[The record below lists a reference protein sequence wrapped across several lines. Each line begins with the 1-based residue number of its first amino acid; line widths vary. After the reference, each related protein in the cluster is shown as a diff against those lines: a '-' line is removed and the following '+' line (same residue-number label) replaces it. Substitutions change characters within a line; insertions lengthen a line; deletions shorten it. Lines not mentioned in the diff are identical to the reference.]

1 MASKEPLYPL
11 ADVLQVKKRRVE
23 AAEKVLK
30 EKQEILAKEEK
41 ILQERKEARDKVK
54 QHEADK
60 MAQMRHE
67 MDHATTTDKIEQCR
81 AYLKVVK
88 EKLAQEEKK
97 VLEQQKQVDIAQK
110 NVDEARAELQRK
122 RLEVDKLETHRKD
135 WLKEWRKEQEIIL
148 GREQD
153 ELGSVIFNIRSR
165 YR

>member
-67 MDHATTTDKIEQCR
+67 MDHATTTDKIERCR

-97 VLEQQKQVDIAQK
+97 VLDQQQQVDIAQK

-122 RLEVDKLETHRKD
+122 RLEVDKLETHRED